1 MKPVMRL
8 QEEKMPAKGRGLE
21 GRQKAMEGLRKRAA
35 RHHPRSEWAAQ
46 ALTVSTG

>member
-21 GRQKAMEGLRKRAA
+21 GRQKAMEGLRRKEGSSAS
-35 RHHPRSEWAAQ
+35 PPQ
-46 ALTVSTG
+46 